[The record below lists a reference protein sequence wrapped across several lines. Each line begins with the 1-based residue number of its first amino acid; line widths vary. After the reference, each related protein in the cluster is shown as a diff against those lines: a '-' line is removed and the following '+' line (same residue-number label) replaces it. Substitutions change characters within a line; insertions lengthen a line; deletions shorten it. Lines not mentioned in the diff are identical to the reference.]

1 MTSIPGELILATLV
15 VIVIPSILTIWLRW
29 SLYKYL
35 QDVAEKVKRLIDSAP
50 RGVQPKIITTLES
63 RFEKASSKLD
73 QVNTAALI
81 EQVYSQEKFKGFSIE
96 QIEYLCR
103 IIPNLLLAFGL
114 LGTFFGITINLSALS
129 ETLNNTAASNI
140 NDLVG
145 QIQQSLSGMSIAF
158 VTSLTGLFFSAV
170 LTIVNWKFN
179 SSALKYQVVSS
190 LEDYLDNI
198 YLPEVQG
205 DTRLN
210 KIVNRMVEQQDEFL
224 TKFGVTVRDAVESS
238 MAKVAEQIIAGNRQ
252 ATDLA
257 RQVYEKFTES
267 AGTISAAAHQFDIA
281 IHQLNGKSQIFK
293 DAANIFANSQFP
305 EKLLAA
311 TNNLTQIEER
321 FSNSAGSLASTT
333 TSFNSLV
340 VQLQALGEEIK
351 SVNQI
356 SSLILDLNRIN
367 QKSLGEIIPQ
377 LKEGAD
383 SFGKAVTRLEQLES
397 NLMNEAGSL
406 EAISGDLRD
415 FIQTIN
421 NQAGNISQEMVNGFG
436 KAVTRI
442 EQLENNLMDK
452 AKGLQQITI
461 DMQGFVEIINKHA
474 GAVNTS
480 LGNIS
485 QQIDRNY
492 DNISQLM
499 NNSNSTLVTEYQNIG
514 NLLLE
519 GVNKQTAVNQD
530 INGNLQDCIHH
541 LNDAKHEIYRLRTEG
556 KRSTSNSEDKIID
569 TFTHNEEI

>member
-35 QDVAEKVKRLIDSAP
+35 QDVAEKVKRLIDNAP

-63 RFEKASSKLD
+63 RFQKASIQLD
-73 QVNTAALI
+73 KVNTAALI

-129 ETLNNTAASNI
+129 ETLNNTAATNL

-158 VTSLTGLFFSAV
+158 VTSLTGLLFSAV
-170 LTIVNWKFN
+170 VTIVNWLFN
-179 SSALKYQVVSS
+179 TSALKYHVISS

-205 DTRLN
+205 DTRLD

-224 TKFGVTVRDAVESS
+224 TRFGVTVRDAVESS
-238 MAKVAEQIIAGNRQ
+238 MAKVAEQIIAGNKQ

-267 AGTISAAAHQFDIA
+267 AGTISAAAHEFDIA
-281 IHQLNGKSQIFK
+281 INQLNAKSQIFK

-321 FSNSAGSLASTT
+321 FSNSAASLATTT

-351 SVNQI
+351 IVNQI
-356 SSLILDLNRIN
+356 SSQILDLNRIN

-383 SFGKAVTRLEQLES
+383 SFVTAVTRLDQLEDK
-397 NLMNEAGSL
+397 LMDKATSL
-406 EAISGDLRD
+406 EVISGDLRE
-415 FIQTIN
+415 FINIIN
-421 NQAGNISQEMVNGFG
+421 HQAGQMSEEMVNGFG

-452 AKGLQQITI
+452 AKGLQQITL

-474 GAVNTS
+474 GTVNTS

-485 QQIDRNY
+485 EQIDRNY
-492 DNISQLM
+492 ENISQLM
-499 NNSNSTLVTEYQNIG
+499 NSSNSTLVTEYQKIG

-541 LNDAKHEIYRLRTEG
+541 LNDAKHEIYLLRTEG
-556 KRSTSNSEDKIID
+556 KRSPSNSEEKITD
-569 TFTHNEEI
+569 TFTHT

>member
-15 VIVIPSILTIWLRW
+15 VIVIPSILTIWMRW

-35 QDVAEKVKRLIDSAP
+35 QDVAEKVQRLINDAP
-50 RGVQPKIITTLES
+50 GGVQPKIITTLKS
-63 RFEKASSKLD
+63 RFEKASSQLD

-81 EQVYSQEKFKGFSIE
+81 DQVYSQEKFTGFSIE

-129 ETLNNTAASNI
+129 ETLNNTAAGNI

-179 SSALKYQVVSS
+179 TGALKYQVVSS

-205 DTRLN
+205 DTRLD

-224 TKFGVTVRDAVESS
+224 SRFGVTVRDAVESS
-238 MAKVAEQIIAGNRQ
+238 MAKVAEQIIAGNQQ

-281 IHQLNGKSQIFK
+281 IYQLNAKSQIFK

-321 FSNSAGSLASTT
+321 FSNSAGSLANTT

-340 VQLQALGEEIK
+340 VQLQALGGEIK

-356 SSLILDLNRIN
+356 SSQILDLNRVN

-377 LKEGAD
+377 LKEGSD
-383 SFGKAVTRLEQLES
+383 SFAIAVTRLEQLES

-421 NQAGNISQEMVNGFG
+421 NQAGNISQEMVNGFA

-452 AKGLQQITI
+452 AKGLQQITL
-461 DMQGFVEIINKHA
+461 DMQGFVEIISKH
-474 GAVNTS
+474 GGTVNTS

-499 NNSNSTLVTEYQNIG
+499 NSSNSTLVTQYQNIG

-541 LNDAKHEIYRLRTEG
+541 LNDAKHEIYRLRTEV
-556 KRSTSNSEDKIID
+556 KSSTLNPEDEIID
-569 TFTHNEEI
+569 NFTHNK